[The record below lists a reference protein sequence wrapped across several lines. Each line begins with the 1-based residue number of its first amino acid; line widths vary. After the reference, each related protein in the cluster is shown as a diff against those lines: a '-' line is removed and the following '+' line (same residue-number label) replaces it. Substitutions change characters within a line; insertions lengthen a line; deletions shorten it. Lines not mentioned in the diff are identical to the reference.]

1 METTLRVLA
10 WVGVIAGT
18 AVSIA
23 LAVSLV
29 FGP

>member
-10 WVGVIAGT
+10 WLGVIGAA

-23 LAVSLV
+23 LAVGVL